1 MKIQNL
7 KTMHIP
13 MCTIKQQLQNS
24 TCFCNKDIIIIV
36 TFIHSRKR
44 EVFCFSSPR
53 EMTTKQAQ
61 GWLVFI
67 MRLINKGNYVHS
79 YS

>member
-1 MKIQNL
+1 ML
-7 KTMHIP
+7 IP
-13 MCTIKQQLQNS
+13 MYTIKHQLQNS
-24 TCFCNKDIIIIV
+24 TCFCNKGIIV
-36 TFIHSRKR
+36 TVTFIRSRKR

-67 MRLINKGNYVHS
+67 MRLINKGNYVRS

>member
-1 MKIQNL
+1 MLIA
-7 KTMHIP
+7 MY
-13 MCTIKQQLQNS
+13 TIKEQLQNS
-24 TCFCNKDIIIIV
+24 THFCNKAIIITV

-67 MRLINKGNYVHS
+67 MRPINKGNYAHS

>member
-7 KTMHIP
+7 TATLIAMH
-13 MCTIKQQLQNS
+13 TIKQQLQNS
-24 TCFCNKDIIIIV
+24 TCFCKKGIIITV

-61 GWLVFI
+61 RWLVFI

>member
-1 MKIQNL
+1 
-7 KTMHIP
+7 MHIG
-13 MCTIKQQLQNS
+13 TYAIKQQLKNFA
-24 TCFCNKDIIIIV
+24 CFGNKGIIITV
-36 TFIHSRKR
+36 TFIHSRNR

>member
-7 KTMHIP
+7 TARLIATY
-13 MCTIKQQLQNS
+13 TIQQQLHNS
-24 TCFCNKDIIIIV
+24 TYFCNKDIIITV
-36 TFIHSRKR
+36 TFIHSRKG
-44 EVFCFSSPR
+44 EVLCFSSPR